1 LKLEGGLFKKG
12 IFIVILKATG
22 ILASYAF
29 TLYVTNFFGAKAYGQ
44 YSLFF
49 AIINFSAI
57 LALFGTE
64 RSVIKLYNQDQL
76 AEGRQNVIHSLF
88 AVSITSIIM
97 SGLLYAGWDFLVA
110 TLFSNSPEI
119 SKLRPYVLILL
130 FYSLYIFISEAI
142 RAKSKMKLYGILRFN
157 ALFLSALVLLIFLR
171 QSETDWAPIKS
182 FVFAALAIGI
192 IGLILFYREYGLRLP
207 LQKSRFQK
215 IIDISYPMLLAS
227 SMGLII
233 GWVDTFM
240 LGYFVDEKAV
250 GIYNVAYKVAFV
262 SSILLTTVTT
272 VISPRVARLSSMNQY
287 EELKV
292 MVKNIAKMLSLGAAL
307 IFLVT
312 IFNMELILSFFGK
325 EFIAGASALGVL
337 LIGQFIS
344 SYSGPVAMLLQMTG
358 HEKNFMYISI
368 VAMLMNVVLNLTL
381 IPSYG
386 FMGAAIASAATLIAN
401 NLMCVYFVKKKLGFY
416 SFYIPFK

>member
-1 LKLEGGLFKKG
+1 
-12 IFIVILKATG
+12 
-22 ILASYAF
+22 
-29 TLYVTNFFGAKAYGQ
+29 
-44 YSLFF
+44 
-49 AIINFSAI
+49 
-57 LALFGTE
+57 
-64 RSVIKLYNQDQL
+64 
-76 AEGRQNVIHSLF
+76 
-88 AVSITSIIM
+88 
-97 SGLLYAGWDFLVA
+97 
-110 TLFSNSPEI
+110 
-119 SKLRPYVLILL
+119 
-130 FYSLYIFISEAI
+130 
-142 RAKSKMKLYGILRFN
+142 MKLYGILRFN